1 MKRYLSVILIFA
13 LLVFYFSGLAS
24 AQEFNFD
31 RAYSDYL
38 YNYNLYRESYGTY
51 STAREAF
58 LKYQTLTSKNEALG
72 KTREMLNHQDEV
84 IKTYLT
90 ALKLKLTG
98 ISGLSNDEQHI
109 LSLNL
114 DNEITWFGQHQEE
127 LNKAGSLE
135 DLVAVAGKSKE
146 QYRKT
151 EVLIYQTLGAILAG
165 KETALREEISQKI
178 KSLKEKVGEI
188 RLKGD
193 KDTSLAERWLLEA
206 ENRLTK
212 SQEKQFAAQQTLV
225 KLKESSLNKTRI
237 YNEAQSSL
245 EKSHQFLKEANSY
258 LKEIIRELKHAD

>member
-1 MKRYLSVILIFA
+1 VKRSLPITLI
-13 LLVFYFSGLAS
+13 LVFLFFFFSSFVL

-38 YNYNLYRESYGTY
+38 YNYNLYRKSYDTY

-72 KTREMLNHQDEV
+72 KTKEMLNHQDEV
-84 IKTYLT
+84 AKTYLT
-90 ALKLKLTG
+90 ALKLKLTD
-98 ISGLSNDEQHI
+98 SGLSNDEQHI

-114 DNEITWFGQHQEE
+114 DKEIDWFRQHQEE
-127 LNKAGSLE
+127 LNKANSLE
-135 DLVAVAGKSKE
+135 DLVILAGKSKE
-146 QYRKT
+146 QYEKT

-178 KSLKEKVGEI
+178 KNLKEKVGEI

-193 KDTSLAERWLLEA
+193 KNTSLAERWLLEA
-206 ENRLTK
+206 ENRLIK
-212 SQEKQFAAQQTLV
+212 SQEKQFAAQQTLG
-225 KLKESSLNKTRI
+225 KIKESSLNKIRN

-245 EKSHQFLKEANSY
+245 EESHQFLKEANSY

>member
-1 MKRYLSVILIFA
+1 MKRSLPFILTFA
-13 LLVFYFSGLAS
+13 LLIFYFSGLAF
-24 AQEFNFD
+24 AQEFNFE

-38 YNYNLYRESYGTY
+38 YNYNLYRESYDTY

-58 LKYQTLTSKNEALG
+58 LKYQTLTSKNEAIG
-72 KTREMLNHQDEV
+72 ETKEMLKNQAEV
-84 IKTYLT
+84 VKTYLT

-98 ISGLSNDEQHI
+98 SGLSNDEQHL

-114 DNEITWFGQHQEE
+114 DKEIDWFRQHQEE
-127 LNKAGSLE
+127 VKDVNSLE
-135 DLVAVAGKSKE
+135 DLTALSGKSKE
-146 QYRKT
+146 QYEKT

-206 ENRLTK
+206 ENRLVK
-212 SQEKQFAAQQTLV
+212 SQEKQFAAQQTLG
-225 KLKESSLNKTRI
+225 KIKESSLNKIRN

-245 EKSHQFLKEANSY
+245 EESHQFLKEANSY